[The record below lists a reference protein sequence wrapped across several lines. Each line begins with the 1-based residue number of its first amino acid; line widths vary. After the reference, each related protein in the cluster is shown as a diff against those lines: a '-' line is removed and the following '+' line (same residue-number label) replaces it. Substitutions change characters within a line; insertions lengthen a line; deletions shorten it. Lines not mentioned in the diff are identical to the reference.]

1 MPKFTVYAVLI
12 QDLHTEI
19 EADTLEEA
27 ERIADEEL
35 ITDDFDVAQAEFK
48 LEMVCPS
55 AREDIEKEGGACITA
70 SYVNQR

>member
-1 MPKFTVYAVLI
+1 MPKFTVYAVLT
-12 QDLHTEI
+12 QDLQAEI

-27 ERIADEEL
+27 IRIADEEL
-35 ITDDFDVAQAEFK
+35 ITGDFECVQAEFK